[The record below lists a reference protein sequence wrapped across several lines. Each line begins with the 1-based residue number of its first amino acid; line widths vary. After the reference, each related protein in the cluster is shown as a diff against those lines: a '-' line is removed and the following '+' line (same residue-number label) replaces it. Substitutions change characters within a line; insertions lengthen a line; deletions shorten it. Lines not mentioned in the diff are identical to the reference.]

1 MSNKLLIFDLDGT
14 LSDTQPLLHTMVYR
28 SLVSAGV
35 EIESPQAVTKL
46 IKTSGSTVFED
57 SRALIPCE
65 FFDKVDPDKYGVDFW
80 NNYDDLFMESINRV
94 YDGIPETLVELK
106 NRGYTL
112 AVLSNKKD
120 EYVRPIISTAF
131 EGLFSFV
138 LGRSAE
144 CPKKPAP
151 DGILFICKE
160 TGIAPEN
167 TCMIGDLATDYLA
180 SKNAGCGH
188 IIANWGYGHEKG
200 LRKQGATVFAE
211 KPIDILEILK

>member
-28 SLVSAGV
+28 SLISGGV
-35 EIESPQAVTKL
+35 EIESPQAVTKS

-57 SRALIPCE
+57 SRAMIPCE
-65 FFDKVDPDKYGVDFW
+65 FFDKVEPEKYGVDFW
-80 NNYDDLFMESINRV
+80 NNYDDLFMESVNRL
-94 YDGIPETLVELK
+94 YDGMHETLVELK
-106 NRGYTL
+106 NRGYIL

-120 EYVRPIISTAF
+120 EYVKPIISTAF

-151 DGILFICKE
+151 DGIFFICNE
-160 TGIAPEN
+160 AGIAPEN

-180 SKNAGCGH
+180 SRNAGCDH

-211 KPIDILEILK
+211 QPIDLLEILK

>member
-35 EIESPQAVTKL
+35 DIESPEAVTKL
-46 IKTSGSTVFED
+46 IKESGSTVFED
-57 SRALIPCE
+57 SRALIPCV

-80 NNYDDLFMESINRV
+80 NNYDALFMDSINRV
-94 YDGIPETLVELK
+94 YDGIPKTLVELK
-106 NRGYTL
+106 KRGYIM

-120 EYVRPIISTAF
+120 HYVKPIISTAF
-131 EGLFSFV
+131 EGIFSYV

-151 DGILFICKE
+151 DGIFFICKE
-160 TGIAPEN
+160 MGIAPED

-180 SKNAGCGH
+180 SKNAGCDH
-188 IIANWGYGHEKG
+188 IIAKWGYGHEKG
-200 LRKQGATVFAE
+200 IRKHGATVFAE
-211 KPIDILEILK
+211 KPVDLLEILK

>member
-28 SLVSAGV
+28 SLISAGV
-35 EIESPQAVTKL
+35 DIESPEAVTKL
-46 IKTSGSTVFED
+46 IKEFGSTVFED
-57 SRALIPCE
+57 SRALIPCV

-80 NNYDDLFMESINRV
+80 NNYDALFMDSINRV

-106 NRGYTL
+106 KRGYIM

-131 EGLFSFV
+131 EGIFSYV

-151 DGILFICKE
+151 DGILFICKA

-180 SKNAGCGH
+180 SKNAGCDH
-188 IIANWGYGHEKG
+188 IIAKWGYGHEKG
-200 LRKQGATVFAE
+200 IRKHGATVFAND
-211 KPIDILEILK
+211 PVDLLEILQ